1 MLSMASLWSVYYKIS
16 SIVKSLTIDFAVA
29 FGSVFLATGLWY
41 SFDKNNPKIDSILIP
56 VIAVFIYRIFGR
68 MFGNVI
74 ETIKRR
80 NETWNV

>member
-1 MLSMASLWSVYYKIS
+1 MASLWSVYYKIS

-80 NETWNV
+80 NET

>member
-1 MLSMASLWSVYYKIS
+1 MHIMDSLRSVYYKIS
-16 SIVKSLTIDFAVA
+16 NIVKSLTIDFAVA

-80 NETWNV
+80 NET

>member
-1 MLSMASLWSVYYKIS
+1 MHIMDSLRSVYYKIS
-16 SIVKSLTIDFAVA
+16 NIVKSLTIDFAVA
-29 FGSVFLATGLWY
+29 SGSVFFATGLWY

-80 NETWNV
+80 N

>member
-1 MLSMASLWSVYYKIS
+1 MHIMDSLRSVYYKIS
-16 SIVKSLTIDFAVA
+16 NIVKSLTIDFAVA

-68 MFGNVI
+68 MFGNI
-74 ETIKRR
+74 IQTIKRR
-80 NETWNV
+80 K

>member
-74 ETIKRR
+74 KTIKRR
-80 NETWNV
+80 NET

>member
-1 MLSMASLWSVYYKIS
+1 MLSMVSLWSVYYKIS

-74 ETIKRR
+74 KTIKRR
-80 NETWNV
+80 NET

>member
-1 MLSMASLWSVYYKIS
+1 MASLWSVYYKIS

-74 ETIKRR
+74 KTIKRR
-80 NETWNV
+80 NET

>member
-29 FGSVFLATGLWY
+29 FGAVFLATGLWY

-80 NETWNV
+80 NET

>member
-1 MLSMASLWSVYYKIS
+1 MHTMDSLRSVYYKIS

-80 NETWNV
+80 NET

>member
-80 NETWNV
+80 NET

>member
-41 SFDKNNPKIDSILIP
+41 SFDKNNPKIDSILIT

-80 NETWNV
+80 NET

>member
-29 FGSVFLATGLWY
+29 FASVFLATGLWY

-80 NETWNV
+80 NET

>member
-41 SFDKNNPKIDSILIP
+41 SFDKNNPKIDSIIIP

-80 NETWNV
+80 NET